1 MAGAM
6 RPCPLNETPVTGSAR
21 SGSKPLKIGDIE
33 IATPVFL
40 APMSGVTDSPVRRL
54 AAELGAGL
62 VVSEMTA
69 SDELANGH
77 RMSRLRCEATG
88 VGPHVVQ
95 LAGCEAHWMAEGA
108 RIAEAEGADI
118 IDINMGCPARHVT
131 GGQSGSALMRDL
143 DHAVSLIEATISAV
157 KVPVTLK
164 MRLGWDDRTR
174 NAPELARRA
183 EAAGIKLV
191 TVHGRTRCQFYK
203 GEADWDAIRA
213 VREAISIP
221 LVVNGDIT
229 TYEKAL
235 AALQASG
242 ADAVMIGRGA
252 QGQPWLPGEIGRR
265 LNGGSAEATPSL
277 ATQLHYVR
285 TLYEGV
291 CALYGLRVGL
301 KHARKHL
308 GWALDVAA
316 DASGAPIETLK
327 AWRQKILT
335 SEDPGLVHQSLQDA
349 FDDFA
354 WSAAA

>member
-1 MAGAM
+1 
-6 RPCPLNETPVTGSAR
+6 
-21 SGSKPLKIGDIE
+21 
-33 IATPVFL
+33 
-40 APMSGVTDSPVRRL
+40 
-54 AAELGAGL
+54 
-62 VVSEMTA
+62 MTA

-77 RMSRLRCEATG
+77 WMSRLRCEATG

-108 RIAEAEGADI
+108 RIAESEGADI

-143 DHAVSLIEATISAV
+143 DHAVSLIEATIAAV

-164 MRLGWDDRTR
+164 MRLGWDDRSR

-183 EAAGIKLV
+183 ETAGIQLV

-221 LVVNGDIT
+221 LIVNGDIT
-229 TYEKAL
+229 SYEKAL
-235 AALQASG
+235 AALEASG

-252 QGQPWLPGEIGRR
+252 QGQPWLPGQIGRR
-265 LNGGSAEATPSL
+265 LKGGAAEATPSL
-277 ATQLHYVR
+277 DTQLHYVR

-291 CALYGLRVGL
+291 CALYGMRVGL

-316 DASGAPIETLK
+316 NTSGAPVEKLK
-327 AWRQKILT
+327 GWRQTILT
-335 SEDPGLVHQSLQDA
+335 SEDPGLVHRSLQDA

>member
-1 MAGAM
+1 M
-6 RPCPLNETPVTGSAR
+6 RPCLGNGKLVTGLA
-21 SGSKPLKIGDIE
+21 GLHTKPLKIGDIDVVSP
-33 IATPVFL
+33 AFL
-40 APMSGVTDSPVRRL
+40 APMSGVTDLPFRRL
-54 AAELGAGL
+54 VAELGAGL

-69 SDELANGH
+69 SDDLANGL

-88 VGPHVVQ
+88 LGPHVVQ
-95 LAGCEAHWMAEGA
+95 LAGCEARWMAEGA
-108 RIAEAEGADI
+108 RIAEAAGADI

-143 DHAVSLIEATISAV
+143 DHAVSLIEATIAAV

-164 MRLGWDDRTR
+164 MRLGWDHGTR

-183 EAAGIKLV
+183 EAAGVQLI

-203 GEADWDAIRA
+203 GEADWDAVRE
-213 VREAISIP
+213 VREATSIP

-229 TYEKAL
+229 SFETAE
-235 AALQASG
+235 AALEASG

-252 QGQPWLPGEIGRR
+252 QGQPWLPGQIGRR
-265 LNGGSAEATPSL
+265 LLGGASEAMPSL
-277 ATQLHYVR
+277 AHQLNYVR
-285 TLYEGV
+285 SLYEGV
-291 CALYGLRVGL
+291 CDLYGVRVGL
-301 KHARKHL
+301 RHARKHL

-316 DASGAPIETLK
+316 DFSGAPAERLK
-327 AWRQKILT
+327 VWRGRILT
-335 SEDPGLVHQSLQDA
+335 AEDPQAVHRSLQDA

>member
-1 MAGAM
+1 M
-6 RPCPLNETPVTGSAR
+6 
-21 SGSKPLKIGDIE
+21 KIGDIDV
-33 IATPVFL
+33 ANPVFL
-40 APMSGVTDSPVRRL
+40 APMSGVTDSPFRRL
-54 AAELGAGL
+54 TAELGAGL

-88 VGPHVVQ
+88 LGPHVVQ

-108 RIAEAEGADI
+108 RIAEAAGADI

-143 DHAVSLIEATISAV
+143 DHAVSLIDATIAAV

-183 EAAGIKLV
+183 EAAGVQLV

-213 VREAISIP
+213 VREATTLP

-229 TYEKAL
+229 SYDKAV
-235 AALQASG
+235 AALEASG

-252 QGQPWLPGEIGRR
+252 QGQPWLPGQIGRR
-265 LNGGSAEATPSL
+265 LQGGEAETAPTL
-277 ATQLHYVR
+277 GEQLHYVR

-291 CALYGLRVGL
+291 CDLYGLRIGL
-301 KHARKHL
+301 RHARKHL

-316 DASGAPIETLK
+316 DLSRVPAEKLK
-327 AWRQKILT
+327 AWRQNILT
-335 SEDPGLVHQSLQDA
+335 SEDPRAVHRSLQDA